1 MKLDCGC
8 EVDEVNVMYFLN
20 LWDER
25 TMCEGCGV
33 DYIAIGDDPRAELI
47 DVYMGLCG
55 HETDEDNALCG
66 DCEAV

>member
-47 DVYMGLCG
+47 DVYMCLCG

-66 DCEAV
+66 DCEAM